1 MPSAWTRRPPPSPA
15 WPVWIEAVKIQV
27 KIIGP
32 LMYAAGF
39 SEKDI
44 EVPAGTT
51 VEGLIASIGLPPERP
66 RIVTLNGGAVTLDA
80 ILAEGDK
87 VAVSPIYSGG

>member
-1 MPSAWTRRPPPSPA
+1 M
-15 WPVWIEAVKIQV
+15 KIQV

-39 SEKDI
+39 SVKEM

-51 VEGLIASIGLPPERP
+51 VESLTDLIGIPKERP
-66 RIVTLNGGAVTLDA
+66 RIVTLNGAAVPPDA
-80 ILAEGDK
+80 ALAEGDK